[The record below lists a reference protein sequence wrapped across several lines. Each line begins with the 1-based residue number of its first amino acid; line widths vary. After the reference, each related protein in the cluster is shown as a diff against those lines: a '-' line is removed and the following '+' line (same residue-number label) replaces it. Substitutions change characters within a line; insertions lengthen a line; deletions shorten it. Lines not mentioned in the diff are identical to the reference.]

1 MHDSTNESPIKLNVA
16 ESKFD
21 TSDLFTNRENLYGEN
36 PTGWFLGHHFRE
48 STIIKKSGYK

>member
-21 TSDLFTNRENLYGEN
+21 TSDLFTDRENQHGKN
-36 PTGWFLGHHFRE
+36 PTR
-48 STIIKKSGYK
+48 

>member
-48 STIIKKSGYK
+48 STIIKTSGYK